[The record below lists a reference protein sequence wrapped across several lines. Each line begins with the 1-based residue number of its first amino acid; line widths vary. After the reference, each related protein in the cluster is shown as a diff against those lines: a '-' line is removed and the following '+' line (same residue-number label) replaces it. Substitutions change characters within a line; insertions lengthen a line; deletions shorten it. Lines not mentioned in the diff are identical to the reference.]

1 MVTHSQHMG
10 SEGTAFTAGGNQV
23 QGEGMQLRKRGALSK
38 RIPVVI
44 LILFGLALS
53 AAFPYGLGLAVLV
66 WAIALIGA
74 LFGVGFAS
82 YLLLKE
88 LLGKTATFGYAPTT
102 AYMAGKKTKK
112 SRKEE
117 SVDEDKKDGR

>member
-1 MVTHSQHMG
+1 MVTYGQ
-10 SEGTAFTAGGNQV
+10 EKEAV
-23 QGEGMQLRKRGALSK
+23 GMTLDRKRGLLSG

-74 LFGVGFAS
+74 LFGVGLAS
-82 YLLLKE
+82 FVLLKE
-88 LLGKTATFGYAPTT
+88 LFSKTSTFGYAPTA

-112 SRKEE
+112 SKKEK
-117 SVDEDKKDGR
+117 SVDEDKKDRQ

>member
-1 MVTHSQHMG
+1 MVTHSQHIG
-10 SEGTAFTAGGNQV
+10 SQGTAYYAGGNEV
-23 QGEGMQLRKRGALSK
+23 QGERIQLQKRGSLSK

-44 LILFGLALS
+44 LVLFGLALS
-53 AAFPYGLGLAVLV
+53 VAFPYGIGLAVLV

-88 LLGKTATFGYAPTT
+88 LLSKTTTFGYAPTT
-102 AYMAGKKTKK
+102 AYMAGKKAKK
-112 SRKEE
+112 GRKEE
-117 SVDEDKKDGR
+117 SVYEEKKQGH